1 MDRFYEKYHIR
12 QLHSTAYDAAPNGLA
27 EAFNKTLFKLLK
39 KIVSNKKKD
48 WHERLSEALWA

>member
-48 WHERLSEALWA
+48 